1 MTTAYSMSVRFLINM
16 SAHHDLRSFR
26 LNTAFKELA
35 GARILL
41 TGGTG
46 FVGKWLLQTA
56 KDAQTNS
63 LNQVEIVVPTRQ
75 LAAEHVQ
82 SAMKIGC
89 PNVSWI
95 EGNFLEDQ
103 IDIGRVDM
111 IIHAATPASA
121 KLNAED
127 PYEMLRVNVAAME
140 SVLRLASND
149 TPLLFTSSGAV
160 YGTQPESMT
169 HVPEWSIDP
178 IPPMDQLNA
187 YAQGKQA
194 AERMCRE
201 AGDEGRCNPIIAR
214 LFAFGGEHLPRDT
227 HFAIGNFVQNAL
239 DRKPIIINGDG
250 RARRSYLY
258 GADMA
263 TWLWSALAHGGNGEP
278 LHIGSEHSISILE
291 LAQNVARVSS
301 EVLNY
306 VPEVIVSVPVN
317 ESSPVHQY
325 VPSTAQTRN
334 ILNVEEWTGLNE
346 IIARMMK
353 TDAN

>member
-1 MTTAYSMSVRFLINM
+1 MSDRFLNNM

-63 LNQVEIVVPTRQ
+63 SNQIEIVVPTRR
-75 LAAEHVQ
+75 LAAPHVQ
-82 SAMKIGC
+82 SAMQIRC

-95 EGNFLEDQ
+95 ETNFLEEQLDA
-103 IDIGRVDM
+103 GKVDL

-121 KLNAED
+121 KLNTED
-127 PYEMLRVNVAAME
+127 PSEMLRVNITAME
-140 SVLRLASND
+140 SVLRLAGEK

-160 YGTQPESMT
+160 YGTQPESMAR
-169 HVPEWSIDP
+169 VPERIIDP
-178 IPPMDQLNA
+178 SFSMVEISA

-194 AERMCRE
+194 AERMCKE
-201 AGDEGRCNPIIAR
+201 ACDEGRCNSIIAR

-239 DRKPIIINGDG
+239 DRKPIVIKGDG

-291 LAQNVARVSS
+291 LAQNVARVSGD
-301 EVLNY
+301 VLNY
-306 VPEVIVSVPVN
+306 VPEIIVSVPVD
-317 ESSPVHQY
+317 ESLPVHQY
-325 VPSTAQTRN
+325 VPSTVQTRN
-334 ILNVEEWTGLNE
+334 ILNVDEWTGLAE
-346 IIARMMK
+346 IIAQMMK